1 MKTTIV
7 AFLTAV
13 LLAVAAQA
21 QQLTTCPTTASL
33 HPGPFI
39 PPAPHRATLPRGS
52 FWYGAESLWTALRED
67 GRWRGLYRSDLQ
79 AYRNKIMLFRKGLDS
94 SKEHQPPLVVTATR
108 LDSPSPQV
116 ASERA
121 SGAFNEDTGP
131 MIMTAIDLPDS
142 GCWSLTAQ
150 YADER
155 PLTFVVSV
163 P

>member
-7 AFLTAV
+7 ALLIAV
-13 LLAVAAQA
+13 LLAAATQA

-33 HPGPFI
+33 QSGPFI
-39 PPAPHRATLPRGS
+39 PPAPLRATVSRGS
-52 FWYGAESLWTALRED
+52 FWYGSGSLWTSLRDD
-67 GRWRGLYRSDLQ
+67 GRWHGLYRSDLR
-79 AYRNKIMLFRKGLDS
+79 AYRNKIMLFRKGFDS
-94 SKEHQPPLVVTATR
+94 SREHQPPLVITATR
-108 LDSPSPQV
+108 LDGPSPQV

-155 PLTFVVSV
+155 PLTFVVSA